1 MGGGEP
7 SAVVSEMN
15 AINAGKASYNKLGAF
30 ILADIYRFTYINDV
44 YGFDIGDELLKAV
57 GVRLRDIFRPT
68 DIIGRVSS
76 DTFGIILTDLKDKE
90 DVIILLDRLKEAF
103 EQPFNINGNIISVA
117 MQMGIAI
124 FPDNGKSAK
133 EVYKSAD
140 ISLAKAKKGTEWS
153 YVFFSA
159 DLNSKA
165 SQFLLYKTHLEKAFE
180 KEEFVIYYQPYFDIK
195 TFCIAGFEALTRWKS
210 EELGFVPPMHFIP
223 ILEESGLISKLE
235 TWLIN
240 QACKDLEY
248 LYGIKLSSSVPMNR
262 GRLVPVSIN
271 ISPISFKNEDV
282 YEKVVNITSRYK
294 KTDLSSCINIEITE
308 SLFLENF
315 DKALSILEKLRSSG
329 FKISIDDF
337 GTGYSSFS
345 YLKDLPI
352 DYLKIDISFVRHIL
366 DDKKSKSITKA
377 IIELAHNLE
386 MKTIAE
392 GVETKEQFEVLKS
405 LGCDIVQGFWLARP
419 MPIDE
424 LLDFVENW
432 EHKKLNYINYY

>member
-1 MGGGEP
+1 
-7 SAVVSEMN
+7 
-15 AINAGKASYNKLGAF
+15 
-30 ILADIYRFTYINDV
+30 
-44 YGFDIGDELLKAV
+44 
-57 GVRLRDIFRPT
+57 
-68 DIIGRVSS
+68 
-76 DTFGIILTDLKDKE
+76 
-90 DVIILLDRLKEAF
+90 
-103 EQPFNINGNIISVA
+103 
-117 MQMGIAI
+117 MGIAI

-153 YVFFSA
+153 YVFFSD

-165 SQFLLYKTHLEKAFE
+165 SQFLLYKTRLEKAFE
-180 KEEFVIYYQPYFDIK
+180 KEEFVIYYQPYFDIN
-195 TFCIAGFEALTRWKS
+195 TLCIAGFEALTRWKS
-210 EELGFVPPMHFIP
+210 EELGQVCHGYFVPPMHFIP

-240 QACKDLEY
+240 QACNDLKR
-248 LYGIKLSSSVPMNR
+248 IHSTKLSANVPM
-262 GRLVPVSIN
+262 PVSIN

-282 YEKVVNITSRYK
+282 YEKIVNITSKYK
-294 KTDLSSCINIEITE
+294 NIDRAQSAHFNSNEQDKSATVSKALNSSENGLQHTRAQSAHFNSEEQDKSATVSKALNSSENGLQHTLFGCINIEITE

-315 DKALSILEKLRSSG
+315 DKALSTLEKLRSSG
-329 FKISIDDF
+329 FRISIDDF

-366 DDKKSKSITKA
+366 DDKKSRSITKT

-392 GVETKEQFEVLKS
+392 GVETKEQFELLKS
-405 LGCDIVQGFWLARP
+405 LGCDIVQGFWLAKP
-419 MPIDE
+419 MPIED
-424 LLDFVENW
+424 LIDFIESW
-432 EHKKLNYINYY
+432 EHKKINYY